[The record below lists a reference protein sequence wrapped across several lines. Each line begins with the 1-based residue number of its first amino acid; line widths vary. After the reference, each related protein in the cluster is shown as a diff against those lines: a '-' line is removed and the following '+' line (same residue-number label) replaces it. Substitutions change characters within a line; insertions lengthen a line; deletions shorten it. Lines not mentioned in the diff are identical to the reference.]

1 MTAAGTLSL
10 LTSLVQGLVVV
21 GTLVVVGKAAVAY
34 RQHDSRP
41 MALLAAGLFLV
52 LIAPPAF
59 EALVGALLDGTP
71 LTGPVGGDRSP
82 TAATLWGFFLVE
94 ELIRLAGV
102 AALLG
107 SLYVRE

>member
-1 MTAAGTLSL
+1 MTAAGTLAMA
-10 LTSLVQGLVVV
+10 TSLVQGLVVV

-41 MALLAAGLFLV
+41 MALLAVGLFLV
-52 LIAPPAF
+52 LVAPPAF
-59 EALVGALLDGTP
+59 ETAVGALLNGTP
-71 LTGPVGGDRSP
+71 LTGPVGGDRP
-82 TAATLWGFFLVE
+82 LTAATLWWAFLAE

-107 SLYVRE
+107 SLYVRA

>member
-1 MTAAGTLSL
+1 MTSAGTLAM
-10 LTSLVQGLVVV
+10 LTSLVQGLIVV

-41 MALLAAGLFLV
+41 MLLLGAGLFLV

-59 EALVGALLDGTP
+59 EAAAGALFDGTAMGRIGASP
-71 LTGPVGGDRSP
+71 P
-82 TAATLWGFFLVE
+82 TASTVFALVLVE
-94 ELIRLAGV
+94 ELLRLAGV

>member
-1 MTAAGTLSL
+1 MTSAGTLSL
-10 LTSLVQGLVVV
+10 LMSLVQGLIVV

-41 MALLAAGLFLV
+41 MLLLAAGLFLV

-59 EALVGALLDGTP
+59 EAAVGALFDGTLP
-71 LTGPVGGDRSP
+71 TGRMGGTPP
-82 TAATLWGFFLVE
+82 TAATVLSLVLVE
-94 ELIRLAGV
+94 ELLRLAGV

>member
-1 MTAAGTLSL
+1 MTSAGTLAML
-10 LTSLVQGLVVV
+10 MSLVQGLIVV
-21 GTLVVVGKAAVAY
+21 GTLVVVAKAAVAY

-41 MALLAAGLFLV
+41 MLLLAVGLFLV

-59 EALVGALLDGTP
+59 EAAVSALFGGTLP
-71 LTGPVGGDRSP
+71 TRRMGGSPP
-82 TAATLWGFFLVE
+82 TAATVLSLVLVE
-94 ELIRLAGV
+94 ELLRLAGV

>member
-1 MTAAGTLSL
+1 MIGTLAM

-21 GTLVVVGKAAVAY
+21 GTLVVVAKAAIAY

-41 MALLAAGLFLV
+41 MALLSVGLFLLLV
-52 LIAPPAF
+52 APPAF
-59 EALVGALLDGTP
+59 ELLVGALLDGTP
-71 LTGPVGGDRSP
+71 MTGPVGGGRQP
-82 TAATLWGFFLVE
+82 TTATLWALFLTE
-94 ELIRLAGV
+94 ELIRLVGV

>member
-1 MTAAGTLSL
+1 M

-41 MALLAAGLFLV
+41 VLLLAVGLFLV

-59 EALVGALLDGTP
+59 EAAVGALLDGTP
-71 LTGPVGGDRSP
+71 LTGLAGGDRP
-82 TAATLWGFFLVE
+82 VTAATLWWAFLAE
-94 ELIRLAGV
+94 ELLRLAGV